1 MERFD
6 AACLTDAKKEY
17 TQRLVRKLKTPF
29 CEKIFSILKEVK
41 EQCNDMHEDDKVLI
55 YFQDKLEK
63 VPEWDD
69 VKIEQFNSYII
80 AQTKCDYI
88 EELLQA
94 VFIIHTKI
102 LAVIQHHNSTKK
114 SELKLPS
121 IENFIF
127 QAFINTCRDMW
138 KFAYLFKDSKN
149 SCEFQQN
156 TNICEDK
163 IGKSIIDTIDDMLP
177 VRDMLVEHVREYT
190 VNDEDEDQI
199 DKQKQKG
206 GYAMLDEPMAFSLDN
221 LPASTYF
228 SPLPN
233 ETTPNMETTIPMQQL
248 PPLSGGGSTI
258 PPVESAPVGYTTS
271 LTDSGATLQQNNIQP
286 ANPST
291 STQMQPLT
299 PEMTTPTPTCVQPT
313 PAPTPALTPAPTPT
327 PTDEIKT
334 VEISS
339 NTNMLNSIDG
349 ESVSLNDNPSTGPV
363 TFDLPPNANLKGNN
377 MNDIESLSYS
387 QLV

>member
-41 EQCNDMHEDDKVLI
+41 DECTDMHEDDKVLI
-55 YFQDKLEK
+55 YFQDRLEK
-63 VPEWDD
+63 IPEWDD
-69 VKIEQFNSYII
+69 VKIQQFNSYII

-190 VNDEDEDQI
+190 VNDDDDEI
-199 DKQKQKG
+199 PGKQKG
-206 GYAMLDEPMAFSLDN
+206 GDAPFDSPMPFSLDN
-221 LPASTYF
+221 LPATTYF
-228 SPLPN
+228 SPVTAPVPQPPIPEFAEPAPQPLVPAPQPLVGGAPSDPTPVGLGALPTPGAAPN
-233 ETTPNMETTIPMQQL
+233 PITET
-248 PPLSGGGSTI
+248 PPLGQPSQTADAAAPAV
-258 PPVESAPVGYTTS
+258 PPVPT
-271 LTDSGATLQQNNIQP
+271 QP
-286 ANPST
+286 
-291 STQMQPLT
+291 
-299 PEMTTPTPTCVQPT
+299 PTA
-313 PAPTPALTPAPTPT
+313 PAPTTCAQPTE
-327 PTDEIKT
+327 EIKT
-334 VEISS
+334 IEITNGANLL
-339 NTNMLNSIDG
+339 NTIDG
-349 ESVSLNDNPSTGPV
+349 ENVSLNENTSTGAV
-363 TFDLPPNANLKGNN
+363 TFDLPPSANLKGTS
-377 MNDIESLSYS
+377 MNDMESLSYS

>member
-206 GYAMLDEPMAFSLDN
+206 GSAMLDEPMPFSLDN

-233 ETTPNMETTIPMQQL
+233 ETSPAMETTLPMQQL

-258 PPVESAPVGYTTS
+258 EPVESAPPLGNTTP
-271 LTDSGATLQQNNIQP
+271 LTDSGSVLQQNNIQTLQP
-286 ANPST
+286 ANPSI
-291 STQMQPLT
+291 STQAQPLT
-299 PEMTTPTPTCVQPT
+299 PDLTPPAPAPTCVQPAPT
-313 PAPTPALTPAPTPT
+313 PAPTPAE
-327 PTDEIKT
+327 EIKT

-339 NTNMLNSIDG
+339 NTNLLNSVDG
-349 ESVSLNDNPSTGPV
+349 ESVSLNDSPSTGPV